1 MRADER
7 NDLILSA
14 VTVGFAV
21 LVMFVVIPLGVEDP
35 GRIDVLALGPSFWPF
50 IIALFICLMG
60 LIVGVQAYR
69 RFRAGGD
76 PRMGIGGGQQFA
88 LARWIGALVL
98 LAGYYALLGVLGMVV
113 ASILTLLLFMLLGGE
128 RRPVLIGAI
137 SLILPIALY
146 LFFRYVANVAIP
158 MGIFGDWVS

>member
-7 NDLILSA
+7 NDLILSG
-14 VTVGFAV
+14 VTVAFAL

-35 GRIDVLALGPSFWPF
+35 GTINVLALGPSFWPF
-50 IIALFICLMG
+50 IIASFICLMG
-60 LIVGVQAYR
+60 LILGGQAYR
-69 RFRAGGD
+69 RFRADGNRLTAGGD
-76 PRMGIGGGQQFA
+76 GQQFA
-88 LARWIGALVL
+88 LARWFGALVL
-98 LAGYYALLGVLGMVV
+98 LAGYYLLLGLLGMVV
-113 ASILTLLLFMLLGGE
+113 TSVLVLLLFMLLGGE
-128 RRPVLIGAI
+128 RRPVLIASI

>member
-1 MRADER
+1 VRADER

-14 VTVGFAV
+14 VTVGFAL
-21 LVMFVVIPLGVEDP
+21 LVMFAVIPLGVEDP
-35 GRIDVLALGPSFWPF
+35 GTINVLALGPSFWPF

-60 LIVGVQAYR
+60 LIVGAQAYR

-76 PRMGIGGGQQFA
+76 PRLGTGGGQQFA
-88 LARWIGALVL
+88 LTRWIGALVL
-98 LAGYYALLGVLGMVV
+98 LAGYYALIGVLGMVV

-128 RRPVLIGAI
+128 RRPVLIAAI
-137 SLILPIALY
+137 SLVLPIALY